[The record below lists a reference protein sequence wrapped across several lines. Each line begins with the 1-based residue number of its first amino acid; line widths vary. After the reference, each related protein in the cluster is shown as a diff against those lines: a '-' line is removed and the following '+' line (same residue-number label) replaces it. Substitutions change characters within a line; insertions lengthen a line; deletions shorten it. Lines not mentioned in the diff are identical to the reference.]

1 MKLRIII
8 LVLAILAILSAF
20 SGGLLYYYSLR
31 HAALKQA
38 ENSSKSRLKLL
49 NRQLNTYLSEHVK
62 PVKALAGLD
71 VLKSLF
77 DGQSSEVTME
87 KGNHVLDNFARALD
101 LEVCYLIDLG
111 GTTIASSNRNAHDSF
126 VGRNFAFRP
135 YFIDAAA
142 GVPGR
147 YLALGTTS
155 RKRGVYYSHPVLD
168 RHQNEVVGV
177 AVVKASVERIE
188 SQLFVG
194 SDGILLVTD
203 PNGVIFISNLRE
215 MRFMLLWELDR
226 EEIKKINE
234 TRQFGSGPWLWT
246 GFSRPFDDM
255 VRDRNGQRYL
265 YFDMPLEK
273 YPGWQIVQLKNIDVI
288 SRQLSDPFIHII
300 GPIILVIAG
309 FIAVSV
315 LVLYRKALHEL
326 IRRRQLESELRA
338 SEARYRHIYH
348 KTPVMLHSIDTQGVI
363 IRVSDFWL
371 QKMAYHRDEVIGKKL
386 TDFYTPESKQ
396 YAEDVVFPV
405 FFKTGFCEEIP
416 YTYVNRMGEKIE
428 SLLSCYGVRDE
439 EGKVVRS
446 LAVSVDVTEKNQ
458 VQHDLE
464 KAREKL
470 SRYSQDLELQVAQ
483 RTDELRKT
491 QDQLRRLS
499 SGIMAA
505 HENERRAISR
515 ELHDH
520 LGQMLTALKMD
531 VTWIEKYLTG
541 RRGDKDKKA
550 SARAAG
556 ISNLIDETI
565 GDVREM
571 AFRLRPGVLDDLGLV
586 DALELMTREFEK
598 RSEVSC
604 RFRCDAVPELDDTI
618 NTALYRIAQEAVT
631 NALRHS
637 GSTDILVALRN
648 RLEGGL
654 SMVMLRVE
662 DNGCGLSDSHKGT
675 YQGLGL
681 TGMRERATLAGGEL
695 RIVSTPGQGT
705 VVECCLFPDRF
716 GCAC

>member
-1 MKLRIII
+1 MRP
-8 LVLAILAILSAF
+8 V
-20 SGGLLYYYSLR
+20 
-31 HAALKQA
+31 
-38 ENSSKSRLKLL
+38 SS
-49 NRQLNTYLSEHVK
+49 
-62 PVKALAGLD
+62 
-71 VLKSLF
+71 
-77 DGQSSEVTME
+77 
-87 KGNHVLDNFARALD
+87 
-101 LEVCYLIDLG
+101 
-111 GTTIASSNRNAHDSF
+111 
-126 VGRNFAFRP
+126 
-135 YFIDAAA
+135 AAA
-142 GVPGR
+142 R
-147 YLALGTTS
+147 
-155 RKRGVYYSHPVLD
+155 
-168 RHQNEVVGV
+168 
-177 AVVKASVERIE
+177 
-188 SQLFVG
+188 
-194 SDGILLVTD
+194 
-203 PNGVIFISNLRE
+203 
-215 MRFMLLWELDR
+215 
-226 EEIKKINE
+226 
-234 TRQFGSGPWLWT
+234 GSGPD
-246 GFSRPFDDM
+246 FPRPLDGM
-255 VRDRNGQRYL
+255 VKDRNGQRYL

-273 YPGWQIVQLKNIDVI
+273 YPGWQIVQLKNIDAI
-288 SRQLSDPFIHII
+288 SRQLSDPFIQII

-348 KTPVMLHSIDTQGVI
+348 KTPVMLHSIDTQGII

-371 QKMAYHRDEVIGKKL
+371 QKMAYHRNEVIGRKL

-396 YAEDVVFPV
+396 YAEEVVFPV

-428 SLLSCYGVRDE
+428 ILLSCYGVRDD

-470 SRYSQDLELQVAQ
+470 SRYSQDLELQVEQ

-499 SGIMAA
+499 GGIMAA
-505 HENERRAISR
+505 HENERRAVSR

-531 VTWIEKYLTG
+531 VTWIEKYLAG
-541 RRGDKDKKA
+541 RRRDGDEKA

-556 ISNLIDETI
+556 ICHLIDETI

-598 RSEVSC
+598 RSDVSC

-637 GSTDILVALRN
+637 DATDILVTLQN
-648 RLEGGL
+648 RLEAGQ

-662 DNGCGLSDSHKGT
+662 DNGCGLSDSPKGT

-695 RIVSTPGQGT
+695 SIVSRPGQGT
-705 VVECCLFPDRF
+705 VVECCLFPGRF
-716 GCAC
+716 GGPC